1 VRPASRERDE
11 LCFELHFAA
20 DLAESGVLDLLQT
33 ALVTTV
39 PGFREAVRVLGYERD
54 RSAISVDVQTAG
66 ALRTA
71 IVAKGTE
78 RGTTYKA
85 LAAGS
90 PPAHARRFGHAMVRA
105 TPRAAYLSIDFD
117 EYVPCQPMGDK
128 WLFSNNVGGTFGPQ
142 RVAGVA
148 REDWVQALVKGLG
161 DDPRLLWGAAFLR
174 SEFASRNLH
183 NEADGMRALGRD
195 VRKSLPGVFWL
206 NVFGSAYVDLIGA
219 QRLRNAPAASTS
231 VLGSNVLVV
240 AYAKPEDW
248 SADLR
253 MSHQRQLVDYLGQG
267 YFYDRSHPDRPT
279 IAPDFGLAIL
289 PPRRPVRAVTTDGRH
304 FTPRP

>member
-1 VRPASRERDE
+1 LRPANRERDD

-20 DLAESGVLDLLQT
+20 DLAEPGVLDLLQT
-33 ALVTTV
+33 ALVTMV

-66 ALRTA
+66 ALRNA

-90 PPAHARRFGHAMVRA
+90 PPTHARRLGHAMVRA
-105 TPRAAYLSIDFD
+105 TPRAYLSIDFD

-142 RVAGVA
+142 RVAGLA
-148 REDWVQALVKGLG
+148 RKDWVQALVKGLG

-183 NEADGMRALGRD
+183 SGADGMWALGRD

-206 NVFGSAYVDLIGA
+206 NVFGSAYVDLIGSE
-219 QRLRNAPAASTS
+219 RLRNAPAATTN
-231 VLGSNVLVV
+231 VLGNNFLVR

-248 SADLR
+248 STDLGI
-253 MSHQRQLVDYLGQG
+253 SHQRQLVDYLGQR
-267 YFYDRSHPDRPT
+267 YFYDRSHPDGPT
-279 IAPDFGLAIL
+279 VAPDFGLAEL
-289 PPRRPVRAVTTDGRH
+289 PPRRSFQVVTTDGKH
-304 FTPRP
+304 FTPRS

>member
-1 VRPASRERDE
+1 LRPANRERDD

-20 DLAESGVLDLLQT
+20 DLAASDVLDRLQT
-33 ALVTTV
+33 ALATTV

-90 PPAHARRFGHAMVRA
+90 PPAHGRRFGHTMVRA
-105 TPRAAYLSIDFD
+105 TPRAAYLSVDFD

-128 WLFSNNVGGTFGPQ
+128 WLFSNSVGGTLGPQ
-142 RVAGVA
+142 RVAGAA
-148 REDWVQALVKGLG
+148 REDWVQTLVKGLG
-161 DDPRLLWGAAFLR
+161 DDPRLLWGAAFVR
-174 SEFASRNLH
+174 SEFSSRNLH
-183 NEADGMRALGRD
+183 NDADGMWALGRD

-219 QRLRNAPAASTS
+219 HRLRNAPAATTS
-231 VLGSNVLVV
+231 VLGNNVLVAV
-240 AYAKPEDW
+240 YAKPEDW
-248 SADLR
+248 SADLAV
-253 MSHQRQLVDYLGQG
+253 SHQRQLVEYIGHR
-267 YFYDRSHPDRPT
+267 YFYDRRHPDRPT
-279 IAPDFGLAIL
+279 VAPDFGPAEL
-289 PPRRPVRAVTTDGRH
+289 PRRGSFQVVTTDEKH
-304 FTPRP
+304 FTPRS